1 MLGYRVAVVVAY
13 KCLTNQDNYKISTY
27 SDHDLRRDD
36 ASLFLIE
43 AMCCGKRRYTT
54 IKDADDMGT
63 GVFDKSLSWFGC
75 GLGW

>member
-1 MLGYRVAVVVAY
+1 MTGRQL
-13 KCLTNQDNYKISTY
+13 LETTNPYTKQ
-27 SDHDLRRDD
+27 
-36 ASLFLIE
+36 E